1 MSITNGIPAVEW
13 SDLRL
18 FLAIAREG
26 SLGGAARKLTHAS
39 NQHLT
44 SPAAPLRLGVTQ
56 PTMGRRLRALE
67 SALGHKLFQR
77 TKGGFVLTDEGSAV
91 LKHAE
96 RMEEEALAIER
107 QLAGRAQHLEG
118 SLRITASEWFAT
130 HVLAPVLAEFAAAH
144 AHVAIELLADAR
156 FLSLSRREADL
167 AFRIRP
173 FDEPDVITRK
183 LMHVQY
189 GVYGRTGTRRPSAGD
204 GTSTNLI
211 ALDAGFAGVP
221 DDSWLQTMLPNARVV
236 FRSNSRDVQAKMCA
250 QGVGISVLPIRLGDA
265 ISGLERINLGA
276 NPPGRD
282 TWLGYH
288 RDLQRLTRLRVL
300 LDLVVAKL
308 AGD

>member
-1 MSITNGIPAVEW
+1 MDLSNGFDAVEW

-18 FLAIAREG
+18 FLAIARAG
-26 SLGGAARKLTHAS
+26 SLGGAARKLTTGGNPGKPDATSAS
-39 NQHLT
+39 KL
-44 SPAAPLRLGVTQ
+44 SVTQ

-77 TKGGFVLTDEGSAV
+77 TKVGFVLTDEGSAV
-91 LKHAE
+91 LQHAE
-96 RMEEEALAIER
+96 RIEEEALAIER

-118 SLRITASEWFAT
+118 TLRITASDWFAT
-130 HVLAPVLAEFAAAH
+130 HMLTPILAEFATMH
-144 AHVAIELLADAR
+144 PYVAIELLADAR

-189 GVYGRTGTRRPSAGD
+189 AVYAHTGIPHPKAGD
-204 GTSTNLI
+204 GAGTALI
-211 ALDAGFAGVP
+211 ALDAGFTGVP
-221 DDSWLQTMLPNARVV
+221 DDSWLQSVLPNARVV

-265 ISGLERINLGA
+265 ISGLERLDLGA
-276 NPPGRD
+276 DPPGRD

-288 RDLQRLTRLRVL
+288 RDLQRLPRLRVL
-300 LDLVVAKL
+300 LDLVVARL
-308 AGD
+308 AG